1 MALTQEQRLKK
12 SHIAMMKH
20 PETALYS
27 GVMMM
32 GMSDVTDDNI
42 TAYTD
47 GVNKRYG
54 RKFLEVVCKDDRE
67 VTGLVLHENLH
78 IALRHMIHNRDL
90 FLEDKDL
97 RIGRLTMWSM
107 TSS

>member
-1 MALTQEQRLKK
+1 MLLSQEQRIKK
-12 SHIAMMKH
+12 AHIAMLKH

-32 GMSDVTDDNI
+32 GTTEVIDDDSV

-54 RKFLEVVCKDDRE
+54 Q
-67 VTGLVLHENLH
+67 
-78 IALRHMIHNRDL
+78 
-90 FLEDKDL
+90 
-97 RIGRLTMWSM
+97 IGRAHV
-107 TSS
+107 

>member
-1 MALTQEQRLKK
+1 MKLTQEQRIKK
-12 SHIAMMKH
+12 AHIAMLKH

-32 GMSDVTDDNI
+32 GSTEVVDTPI

-54 RKFLEVVCKDDRE
+54 RKFLEVVCKDQLE
-67 VTGLVLHENLH
+67 VNGLVLHENLH
-78 IALRHMIHNRDL
+78 ISLRQMIHNR
-90 FLEDKDL
+90 EDRKST
-97 RIGRLTMWSM
+97 RLN
-107 TSS
+107 SSH

>member
-1 MALTQEQRLKK
+1 MLTQEERIKK
-12 SHIAMMKH
+12 AHITMMKH

-32 GMSDVTDDNI
+32 GTTSVIDNKNV

-54 RKFLEVVCKDDRE
+54 RAFLEEFCKLQTE
-67 VTGLVLHENLH
+67 VNGLVLQ
-78 IALRHMIHNRDL
+78 
-90 FLEDKDL
+90 
-97 RIGRLTMWSM
+97 G
-107 TSS
+107 